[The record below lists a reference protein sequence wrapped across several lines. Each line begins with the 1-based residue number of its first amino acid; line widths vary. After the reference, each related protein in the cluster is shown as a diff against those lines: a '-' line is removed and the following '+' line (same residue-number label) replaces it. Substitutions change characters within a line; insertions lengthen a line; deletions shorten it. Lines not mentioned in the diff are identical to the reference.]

1 MDAEQIAG
9 LITEPC
15 RNIEEFGY
23 DFPNGLLLAWLT
35 CSPDIHPDFDL
46 ETDRGADDWTFW
58 WINGGGREFPGIRE
72 QLDKE
77 ILRELHEKHLT
88 FVLRPERLGLTP
100 LLSLVH
106 RHRADLRDSMN
117 LDIAIG
123 REKMWYWWLSFGL
136 QEYFNS
142 PAAVITAQAKALH
155 CLDTSSFR
163 KSGLVQPTAMVTIA
177 WNASP
182 KNRRAVDAETV
193 SGSSLLWQSFLATE
207 ARLFRLPGRGFP
219 CIPDTSFQ
227 ARSDLPDPLTG
238 LIPAR
243 LAIVRL
249 GRPDLQ
255 SAFAP
260 DDPGAAHLVF
270 WWLTKGRDEFP
281 DLRDQIDRDLLQSLH
296 LDFLPKEAAAL
307 ELTPLLNIL
316 RDHRPDVRAG
326 YDVSTPAGI
335 AAFWQW
341 WVERGHREV
350 FGSRFEVLQ
359 REPSAAEAT
368 RAPASAPPQA
378 PRARGRKESSGA
390 LHPVSGSANKPV
402 INLVGYAKGELGL
415 GEDVRLLHAALDGVN
430 IPNVIINAP
439 WPIIARQSIKQPA
452 IDASMARFDPDVM
465 FYVMPPLD
473 TSRLLGKLGPRAFS
487 ARRKIGFW
495 QWEFER
501 FPEPARLAMNLVDE
515 IWCHS
520 EHAAVAFRQATGKP
534 VVKVPL
540 PVSVPQTRSVP
551 RTVFGLPEEAFVVF
565 TSFDGASAI
574 ARKNPLAA
582 ILAFQLAFPIM
593 GTIDARLILKAMNVN
608 DDPLWRECRRRAF
621 VDKRIMIIDAVIDHS
636 AYYELLKTSDVVIS
650 LHRAEG
656 FGRLMA
662 EAMAIGIPVIASRY
676 SGNLDFMTDNNSWLV
691 DGTLIPVLPGDYALH
706 QGQIWLEPDVEKA
719 ANALRECFG
728 DEDERTRR
736 AALAMADIAS
746 KYSLRRCGETY
757 VKLLEMG
764 PTATLPTA

>member
-1 MDAEQIAG
+1 MNAEQLAG
-9 LITEPC
+9 LIAEPY
-15 RNIEEFGY
+15 RHISEFGY

-35 CSPDIHPDFDL
+35 SSADLHLDFDL

-58 WINGGGREFPGIRE
+58 WISGGGREFPGIRE
-72 QLDKE
+72 QLDNE
-77 ILRELHEKHLT
+77 ILRGLHEQHLT
-88 FVLRPERLGLTP
+88 SVLRPERLGLTP

-106 RHRADLRDSMN
+106 RHRADLRGSMN
-117 LDIAIG
+117 LDTAIG

-142 PAAVITAQAKALH
+142 PDGVIAAQAKALH
-155 CLDTSSFR
+155 CLDTSFFR
-163 KSGLVQPTAMVTIA
+163 KSGLVPPTAMVTIA

-182 KNRRAVDAETV
+182 KNQPAVDAETI

-219 CIPDTSFQ
+219 CIPDMPFLV
-227 ARSDLPDPLTG
+227 RSDLPDPLKG

-243 LAIVRL
+243 LAIARL
-249 GRPDLQ
+249 SRPDLQ

-260 DDPGAAHLVF
+260 DDPGAAGLVS
-270 WWLTKGRDEFP
+270 WWLTAGRNEFP
-281 DLRDQIDRDLLQSLH
+281 DLRDQIDRDLMQSLH
-296 LDFLPKEAAAL
+296 LDFLPDEAAAR

-316 RDHRPDVRAG
+316 RDQRPDLRAQH
-326 YDVSTPAGI
+326 DVSTPAGI

-341 WVERGHREV
+341 WVERGQREA
-350 FGSRFEVLQ
+350 FGSRFDLSQ
-359 REPSAAEAT
+359 RKHPAGEAT
-368 RAPASAPPQA
+368 RAPESAPSPT
-378 PRARGRKESSGA
+378 PRERGRKQSSGA
-390 LHPVSGSANKPV
+390 LDPISDSANNPV
-402 INLVGYAKGELGL
+402 INLIGYAKGELGL
-415 GEDVRLLHAALDGVN
+415 GEDVRLLHAALGEVN

-439 WPIIARQSIKQPA
+439 WPIIARQSIEQPA
-452 IDASMARFDPDVM
+452 IDASVARFDPDVM

-473 TSRLLGKLGPRAFS
+473 TLRLLGKLGPRAFA

-520 EHAAVAFRQATGKP
+520 EHAAAAFRQATGKS

-540 PVSVPQTRSVP
+540 PVSVPEIRSVP

-582 ILAFQLAFPIM
+582 ISAFQLAFPII

-608 DDPLWRECRRRAF
+608 DDPLWRECRRRSL
-621 VDKRIMIIDAVIDHS
+621 VDKRIMIIDAVMDHG
-636 AYYELLKTSDVVIS
+636 AYYELLKTSDAVIS

-706 QGQIWLEPDVEKA
+706 QRQVWLEPDVEKA

-728 DEDERTRR
+728 DEDERIRR

-757 VKLLEMG
+757 VKLLKMG
-764 PTATLPTA
+764 PTETLSTA